1 MAKISLKR
9 PKGLKNWNGSFLP
22 GKGGLDIF
30 SIFVNVLPLL
40 ANQNLNPKRAAS

>member
-1 MAKISLKR
+1 MVKIPLKR
-9 PKGLKNWNGSFLP
+9 PKGSKNWKEVLAQ
-22 GKGGLDIF
+22 GKGGMDIF